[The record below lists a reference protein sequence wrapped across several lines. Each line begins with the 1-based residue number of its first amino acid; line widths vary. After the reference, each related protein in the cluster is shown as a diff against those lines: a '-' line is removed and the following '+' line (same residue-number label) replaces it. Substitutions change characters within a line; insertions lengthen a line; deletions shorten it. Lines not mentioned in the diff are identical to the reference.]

1 MYIELHCHSAF
12 SFLDGASLPEQL
24 ALTASQLGYPALALT
39 DHHGLYGS
47 MAFAQEAK
55 QLGLQAIT
63 GAELTLLDGSH
74 VTLLAE
80 TPEGYANLCR
90 LITEAH
96 LGRDDRRDP
105 RLEFASLEARHA
117 GLIVLSGCRNGLLP
131 GVLRRDGLA
140 AARRFAERC
149 RAVFGKENFVI
160 ELQRNYVRGDLAL
173 TRALKALADDV
184 HLSVVATG
192 NVHYH
197 ARERHRLH
205 DVLVA
210 IRHRTTLDG
219 SHDVRHANSEF
230 FLRPPQEVETLFRDC
245 PDAVANTLVLAE
257 RCREFDLTRDLGYRF
272 PDFHGAERAPA
283 PRALAELCRAR
294 LEERYPAGSP
304 HRGEAERRLA
314 EELRLVERHGLSGFF
329 LVYHDLFDLARQV
342 AADVR
347 RGSRRAQGGLL
358 PGRGRGSSVSS
369 VVCYL
374 LGLSHIDPV
383 ATRLFIGRFLNETL
397 ASVPDIDLDFP
408 REIREELIRRVYT
421 RYGHEH
427 VGLVCSFPTYRL
439 RSTVREIGKALDLP
453 PGEIE
458 QVAKLADR
466 RSGGL
471 ADELDQL
478 PGFAGRRSAPLWK
491 ELCELAEEIAGL
503 PRHISQHVGGMV
515 ISSRPLVEIVPLER
529 AAMEDRVVC
538 QWDKDSCDDARF
550 IKIDFLALG
559 MLSLVEECVER
570 IAVREGTPPDLSRI
584 DFEDPAVYDRIC
596 RGDTVGLFQIES
608 RAQIQMIRRTRPTN
622 LEDLAVEVAIVRPG
636 PIVGGAVN
644 PYVRRRE
651 DQRRARAAGRPY
663 EPPLEHPLL
672 KEALAETLGVI
683 LYQDQ
688 VLQVCQALAG
698 FTAGQAEALRRAMSR
713 RRSRELMA
721 GFWEE
726 FRDGAAARAVP
737 EQTAERVFTQ
747 VIAFSEFGFPKSHAA
762 AFGLL
767 AYQSAWLRHYH
778 PAEYYCALFNNQ
790 PMGFYSLDVLGR
802 DAERNGVEIRLPD
815 VNASDVWCTIEKGAG
830 SREQGAV
837 HSDAVRVGLG
847 FVRDWSEETATAVVI
862 ERERRGPYAS
872 IGDFVRRAP
881 PKLKRTAI
889 EHLVW
894 VGGCDG
900 FGLTRR
906 ELLWQVGLWL
916 PPEAEHGVDAR
927 GRRQLELA
935 LNHPHEGLRFDGLE
949 AAERLLAEYDV
960 LGFAASGHPLSLLRG
975 ALPPGVVQSDVLPR
989 LEHGAWVEVA
999 GLVVARQRPETAKGF
1014 IFVLLEDEAG
1024 MVNVIV
1030 RPDVY
1035 ERYRTAVRSEPLLW
1049 VRGKLAKDDG
1059 TVNVL
1064 AEEAQGLK
1072 VGTRN
1077 AERGTNSESDSSAF
1091 PLPHSAFAFLKSMRR
1106 VAPESKD
1113 WG

>member
-1 MYIELHCHSAF
+1 MYVELHCHSAF

-24 ALTASQLGYPALALT
+24 ALTASQLGLPALALT
-39 DHHGLYGS
+39 DHNGVYGS

-55 QLGLQAIT
+55 SLGIQAIT

-90 LITEAH
+90 LITESH
-96 LGRDDRRDP
+96 FGREDRRDP
-105 RLEFASLEARHA
+105 RLDVASLEARHA
-117 GLIVLSGCRNGLLP
+117 GLIVLSGCRDGLLP
-131 GVLRRDGLA
+131 RVLQRDGRS
-140 AARRFAERC
+140 AARALTERC
-149 RAVFGKENFVI
+149 RAIFGPENFFV
-160 ELQRNYVRGDLAL
+160 ELQRNHVRGDLAL
-173 TRALKALADDV
+173 TRALRDIAAD
-184 HLSVVATG
+184 LQLGVVASG
-192 NVHYH
+192 DVHYH
-197 ARERHRLH
+197 TGARHRLQ

-219 SHDVRHANSEF
+219 SHHVRRPNGEF
-230 FLRPPQEVETLFRDC
+230 YLRPPGDVAALFSDC
-245 PDAVANTLVLAE
+245 PDAVANTLAIAE
-257 RCREFDLTRDLGYRF
+257 RCRAFDLTRDLGYRF
-272 PDFHGAERAPA
+272 PDFHGADRVPA
-283 PRALAELCRAR
+283 PRALAELCGAR
-294 LEERYPAGSP
+294 LEARYPPGSAQ
-304 HRGEAERRLA
+304 RDEAERRLA
-314 EELRLVERHGLSGFF
+314 EELTLIEHHRLSGFF
-329 LVYHDLFDLARQV
+329 LVYHDLFDLAREV

-347 RGSRRAQGGLL
+347 RGSRRAHGNLL

-369 VVCYL
+369 IVCYL
-374 LGLSHIDPV
+374 LGLSHIDPI
-383 ATRLFIGRFLNETL
+383 ATRLFLGRFLNETL

-408 REIREELIRRVYT
+408 REIREELIRRVYK

-427 VGLVCSFPTYRL
+427 VGLVCAFPTYRL
-439 RSTVREIGKALDLP
+439 RSAVREIGKALDLP
-453 PGEIE
+453 LGEIE

-466 RSGGL
+466 RSLKDAAGGL

-478 PGFAGRRSAPLWK
+478 PGFTGRRNAPLWK

-503 PRHISQHVGGMV
+503 PRHVSQHVGGMI
-515 ISSRPLVEIVPLER
+515 ISSRPLVEVVPLER
-529 AAMEDRVVC
+529 AAMADRVVC

-559 MLSLVEECVER
+559 MLSLVEECVELVAR
-570 IAVREGTPPDLSRI
+570 RTGTPPDLSRI
-584 DFEDPAVYDRIC
+584 DFEDPAVFDRIC

-608 RAQIQMIRRTRPTN
+608 RAQIQMLRRTRPAN

-651 DQRRARAAGRPY
+651 EQRRARAAGRRY
-663 EPPLEHPLL
+663 EPPVEHPLL
-672 KEALAETLGVI
+672 RDALADTLGVI

-698 FTAGQAEALRRAMSR
+698 FTPGQAEALRRAMSR

-726 FRDGAAARAVP
+726 FRDGAAARGVP
-737 EQTAERVFTQ
+737 EATAERVFSQ
-747 VIAFSEFGFPKSHAA
+747 VTAFSEFGFPKSHAA

-790 PMGFYSLDVLGR
+790 PMGFYSLDALGR
-802 DAERNGVEIRLPD
+802 DAQRNGVAIRLPD
-815 VNASDVWCTIEKGAG
+815 VNASDVWCTVAG
-830 SREQGAV
+830 G
-837 HSDAVRVGLG
+837 AVRVGLG
-847 FVRDWSEETATAVVI
+847 FVRDWSEETATAVVV
-862 ERERRGPYAS
+862 ERNQHGPFRS
-872 IGDFVRRAP
+872 VGDFVRRAP
-881 PKLKRTAI
+881 PRLKRSAI

-916 PPEAEHGVDAR
+916 PPEAALGSEGR
-927 GRRQLELA
+927 GRHQIELA
-935 LNHPHEGLRFDGLE
+935 LDHPHEHLRFGGLA
-949 AAERLLAEYDV
+949 AAERLLSEYAV
-960 LGFAASGHPLSLLRG
+960 LGFAASGHPLSLLRD
-975 ALPPGVVQSDVLPR
+975 ALPRGVVQSDALPR
-989 LEHGAWVEVA
+989 LEHGARVEVA

-1014 IFVLLEDEAG
+1014 VFVLLEDEAG

-1030 RPDVY
+1030 RPGVY
-1035 ERYRTAVRSEPLLW
+1035 QEYRAAIRGEPLLW
-1049 VRGKLAKDDG
+1049 VGGKLAKDDG
-1059 TVNVL
+1059 TVNVI
-1064 AEEAQGLK
+1064 AEEARGLK
-1072 VGTRN
+1072 LKGTGGMDPSLVPRP
-1077 AERGTNSESDSSAF
+1077 SS
-1091 PLPHSAFAFLKSMRR
+1091 PYAFLKSFRR
-1106 VAPESKD
+1106 FAPESKD